1 MITFEDCVGMCG
13 LDAAQIA
20 AISEHEHVPEMAATA
35 LASYLLHRAGG
46 ADRIGKMLVEDV
58 QAALHSGDV
67 VHAAELLSSLR
78 HFLEQH
84 SEARISV
91 SNPQDGLAAGNC

>member
-1 MITFEDCVGMCG
+1 MITLDDCIGMCG

-20 AISEHEHVPEMAATA
+20 AISEHEHVPEIAATA

-46 ADRIGKMLVEDV
+46 ADRIRTMLIEDV
-58 QAALHSGDV
+58 QAALQAGDV
-67 VHAAELLSSLR
+67 AHAAELLSSLR

-84 SEARISV
+84 PQAGVIAAAAETSGRAARY
-91 SNPQDGLAAGNC
+91 